1 MPSPTNIKTVIIQE
15 KNTMD
20 ENPAKLTMTE
30 FGLAASIEST
40 ETDAEKK
47 LPLVFPSQLEI

>member
-30 FGLAASIEST
+30 FGLAAVIEST
-40 ETDAEKK
+40 ENDA
-47 LPLVFPSQLEI
+47 